1 MSGGSDGKESA
12 CNMRDPGSI
21 PGLARSPGEGISNPF
36 QYPCLGNSH
45 GQRSLAGYSPW
56 GPKELD
62 TTEQLTCTHA
72 DIFTV
77 CLFFPWDMP
86 CGPAFC
92 SSREIEQNITEFGI
106 GFQAIWGSSTRPE
119 TEKFTF
125 LIARNILIFL
135 TRKKQSCFI
144 RIDHW
149 PEIRKR
155 KLVH

>member
-1 MSGGSDGKESA
+1 MVNNLPAMQEDQGL
-12 CNMRDPGSI
+12 I
-21 PGLARSPGEGISNPF
+21 PRLGRSPGKENGTPLHYS
-36 QYPCLGNSH
+36 CLENSTDRGGWQSTVH
-45 GQRSLAGYSPW
+45 KSKDS
-56 GPKELD
+56 D